1 MKLIQKLAKSFWY
14 GNYDAGTFTELRN
27 EITDNNL
34 FLMKRVSMAF
44 VFITALPFVFALFIE
59 SLSGALIIYATL
71 VIVSLMAQIVCRL
84 YLPKHPR
91 TIIPI
96 YQLFYFLLMS
106 LAVILG
112 IAFQPDTPSVV
123 ICVLLAIMP
132 IFILDKPGKIVLIS
146 LLPVIVFCL
155 ASLETKSHDVAVLE
169 CVNCLTFY
177 VVGFFAGRHYTNTKI
192 EEIITRNRLEHLS
205 ETDTLTDLYTR
216 GAIEKRIYD
225 HLIQR
230 HELSAMM
237 YFDIDNFKQ
246 INDTFGHQY
255 GDKILTDVASALKGI
270 FRSTDYISRLG
281 GDEFIVFLP
290 SIPSKEWM
298 EFKSGQVVELLHRT
312 YTHDEK
318 TRTISASLGLAFS
331 ENGQGTYDELYK
343 NADRAMYEAKHA
355 GKNQFRIYN
364 NLLMH

>member
-1 MKLIQKLAKSFWY
+1 MKLIQKLVKSFWF
-14 GNYDAGTFTELRN
+14 GNYDADTFLDLHK
-27 EITDNNL
+27 EITDTNL

-44 VFITALPFVFALFIE
+44 VFITALPFIFALLIE
-59 SLSGALIIYATL
+59 SLSGALVLYASL
-71 VIVSLMAQIVCRL
+71 VIVSLLAQIVCRL

-91 TIIPI
+91 MVITI
-96 YQLFYFLLMS
+96 YQLFYFSLMS
-106 LAVILG
+106 LAIILG
-112 IAFQPDTPSVV
+112 ITFQPDTPSVV

-132 IFILDKPGKIVLIS
+132 IFMLDKPGKIALIS
-146 LLPVIVFCL
+146 LLPVTVFCV
-155 ASLETKSHDVAVLE
+155 ASLETKSHDIAVLE

-205 ETDTLTDLYTR
+205 ETDALTDLYTR
-216 GAIEKRIYD
+216 GAIEKRIYN
-225 HLIQR
+225 HLNQR
-230 HELSAMM
+230 HILSAMM

-255 GDKILTDVASALKGI
+255 GDKILTDVASALKGV

-290 SIPSKEWM
+290 SVPSKEWM
-298 EFKSGQVVELLHRT
+298 EFKAGQVVELLNRT
-312 YTHDEK
+312 YTHDGK

-331 ENGQGTYDELYK
+331 ENGQGTYDDLYK

-355 GKNQFRIYN
+355 GKNQFFIYDSA
-364 NLLMH
+364 LMN